1 MRASE
6 VMTRNVATL
15 APHATVQEAAQM
27 MDQLNIGAVPVCE
40 GRKLVG
46 MVTDRDITV
55 RCTAAGLPVDTHLHA
70 VMTDDVYWCAE
81 EDLVAKV
88 EAEMA
93 RLRVRRMPVVDRHQQ
108 LVGIIAL
115 GDLAADRV
123 PGTESTLR
131 AISEGAEP
139 DRTGGY

>member
-27 MDQLNIGAVPVCE
+27 MDQVCE

>member
-6 VMTRNVATL
+6 VMTRNVAVL
-15 APHATVQEAAQM
+15 APHATVREAAQM
-27 MDQLNIGAVPVCE
+27 MEQLNIGSVPVCD

-46 MVTDRDITV
+46 MLTDRDITV
-55 RCTAAGLPVDTHLHA
+55 RCTAAGLPVDTHLHD
-70 VMTDDVYWCAE
+70 VMTGDVYWCAE
-81 EDLVAKV
+81 DDAVQKV
-88 EAEMA
+88 EDDMA
-93 RLRVRRMPVVDRHQQ
+93 RLRIRRMPVVDRNKH

-123 PGTESTLR
+123 PGTDKTLR
-131 AISEGAEP
+131 AISEPAEP